1 MNARNARSV
10 LRAVRQR
17 LERRK
22 TRFIVI
28 AVSLLLM
35 AAVIAG
41 SYLHDDEASKD
52 NVVSIATFDLTV
64 NSTNTPGPII
74 RVPAL
79 LPGSSVTTYL
89 PVRLKGSGTGKLS
102 VIFKNIETTQGTQT
116 DSERD
121 AEAALGGEVYDVP
134 NQLYVSVNGGSR
146 STLKEG
152 LEKTIGILSA
162 GESTY
167 VAITFEA
174 KTTAGD
180 EYQGDQC
187 TMDIVFNCDQQ
198 SP

>member
-1 MNARNARSV
+1 MNARIVRSK
-10 LRAVRQR
+10 LRAVRQY
-17 LERRK
+17 LETRK
-22 TRFIVI
+22 TLFLLV
-28 AVSLLLM
+28 AGSLLF
-35 AAVIAG
+35 AAVVIAG
-41 SYLHDDEASKD
+41 SYLHDDEVSRD
-52 NVVSIATFDLTV
+52 NVVGIATFDLEV

-102 VIFKNIETTQGTQT
+102 VIFRNIVTTQGTQT
-116 DSERD
+116 DAELD
-121 AEAALGGEVYDVP
+121 AEAALKREVYDVP
-134 NQLYVSVNGGSR
+134 SQLYVSVNRGSR

-162 GESTY
+162 GETTH

-174 KTTAGD
+174 KTTTGN

-187 TMDIVFNCDQQ
+187 TMDIVFNCNQQ